1 MQKYNH
7 EKIEKKWQKEWAND
21 NFAAWRVEEGGKKKK
36 KYVLDMFPYPSGD
49 GLHVGHIEG
58 YTASD
63 IVSRFSRM
71 RGYNVLHPMGWD
83 AFGLPTENYA
93 IKHKVHP
100 AKVTEKNVNNFRAQ
114 LQRMGFSYDWSREVN
129 TTDPEY
135 YKWTQWI
142 FLELFKRGLAY
153 EAEVPVNWCPSCKTV
168 LANEEV
174 IDGTCDRCHSEVI
187 HKNLKQ
193 WILKITAY
201 ADRLLSDLDDL
212 DWPERIKEMQRNWI
226 GKSYGALIKFPLA
239 NFKFPL
245 SVFTTRPDT
254 LFGVTYVVLAPE
266 HILIQELK
274 DYITNWDEIVE
285 YVGVARNRSER
296 ERQEKKEK
304 TGIELRGISVINPA
318 NQKEVPVWIADYV
331 LMGYG
336 TGAVMAVPAHDE
348 RDFAF
353 AKKYR
358 LPITTV
364 IQPLSYEWDVTVA
377 AYTDEGRMV
386 NSGEFD
392 GLGSEE
398 AKRAIVV
405 KLREQGFAENTV
417 KYKLRDWVFSRQRY
431 WGEPIPL
438 VFCEACAERVRKQKT
453 ENRKQNVNLGEI
465 LNPGWMAVSEGDLP
479 VTLPNVKNYEP
490 TGNAESPLA
499 GITTWVKTTCP
510 RCGGVARR
518 ETNTMPQWAGSS
530 WYYLAYVMRGN
541 SKFKIQNSKLFQYWL
556 PVDMYIGGAEHAVLH
571 LLYARFW
578 HKVLYDAKIVSTKEP
593 FYALRNQ
600 GLILGPD
607 GVKMSKSRGNVIN
620 PDAVVREYGADTLR
634 MFEMFMGPLEDS
646 KPWDIRSIVGVRR
659 FLERV
664 WGLQIK
670 IKDQKLKIKNDGED
684 IRRLM
689 HRTIKKVTKDIEE
702 MRFNTA
708 ISALM
713 VYVNAL
719 GGQEDISRE
728 SYTTLLVLLAP
739 FAPHITEE
747 LWQLMENKNSIHFEK
762 WPIYDPKRIIEEY
775 GILVVQ
781 VNGKTRDSIEVA
793 KGVSEEN
800 ALEIATKRDRIAFC
814 LKGKEII
821 RVVYVQ
827 NKLINI
833 VVK

>member
-7 EKIEKKWQKEWAND
+7 EKIEKKWQKEWAKN
-21 NFAAWRVEEGGKKKK
+21 NFAVWRAEEGGKKKK
-36 KYVLDMFPYPSGD
+36 KYILDMFPYPSGD

-71 RGYNVLHPMGWD
+71 NGYNVLHPMGWD

-114 LQRMGFSYDWSREVN
+114 LQRMGFSYDWTREVN

-142 FLELFKRGLAY
+142 FLELFRRGLAY

-174 IDGTCDRCHSEVI
+174 IDGACDRCHSEVI

-226 GKSYGALIKFPLA
+226 GKSYGALIKFPLVD
-239 NFKFPL
+239 FKFPL

-254 LFGVTYVVLAPE
+254 LYGVTYVVLAPE
-266 HILIQELK
+266 HALLQELK
-274 DYITNWDEIVE
+274 GYITNWDEVEE
-285 YVGVARNRSER
+285 YVSAAKNRSER

-304 TGIELRGISVINPA
+304 TGVELKGIAVINPI
-318 NQKEVPVWIADYV
+318 NNKEVPVWVADYV

-358 LPITTV
+358 LPIETV
-364 IQPLSYEWDVTVA
+364 IQPDSYDWDVTVA
-377 AYTDEGRMV
+377 AYIEEGKMV
-386 NSGEFD
+386 NSGEFN
-392 GLGSEE
+392 GLGSDE
-398 AKRAIVV
+398 AREGITS
-405 KLREQGFAENTV
+405 KLKEQGFAEDTV

-438 VFCEACAERVRKQKT
+438 VFCETCAEKIKSKKLKT
-453 ENRKQNVNLGEI
+453 KNKGEE
-465 LNPGWMAVSEGDLP
+465 LNPGWVAVPESDLP
-479 VTLPNVKNYEP
+479 LTLPNVKHYEP

-499 GITTWVKTTCP
+499 GISKWVNTTCP
-510 RCGGVARR
+510 RCGGKARR

-530 WYYLAYVMRGN
+530 WYYLAYIVKKDSR
-541 SKFKIQNSKLFQYWL
+541 FQIPDSRFLKYWL

-578 HKVLYDAKIVSTKEP
+578 HKVLYDAKIVPTKEP

-620 PDAVVREYGADTLR
+620 PDAVVKEYGADTLR
-634 MFEMFMGPLEDS
+634 MFEMFMGPFEDS
-646 KPWDIRSIVGVRR
+646 KPWDMRSIVGIRR

-664 WGLQIK
+664 WGLQVK
-670 IKDQKLKIKNDGED
+670 ATDSNDSD
-684 IRRLM
+684 DVVRLM
-689 HRTIKKVTKDIEE
+689 HKTIKKVTEDIGA
-702 MRFNTA
+702 MHFNTA

-713 VYVNAL
+713 VYTNAL
-719 GGQEDISRE
+719 VEQGNVSNKTYKI
-728 SYTTLLVLLAP
+728 LLLLLAP

-747 LWQLMENKNSIHFEK
+747 LWQLMGNANSIHLET
-762 WPIYDPKRIIEEY
+762 WPPYDPKRIVEEY
-775 GILVVQ
+775 TTLVVQ
-781 VNGKTRDSIEVA
+781 VNGKTRDSLEVA
-793 KGVSEEN
+793 RGMSEED
-800 ALEIATKRDRIAFC
+800 ALVVVTKMERIVSHIQ
-814 LKGKEII
+814 GKEIV

-827 NKLINI
+827 DKLINI
-833 VVK
+833 VVG

>member
-7 EKIEKKWQKEWAND
+7 EKVEKKWQKEWARD
-21 NFAAWRVEEGGKKKK
+21 GFALWRAEEGGKKKK
-36 KYVLDMFPYPSGD
+36 KYILDMFPYPSGD

-71 RGYNVLHPMGWD
+71 NGYNVLHPMGWD

-93 IKHKVHP
+93 IKHKIHP

-114 LQRMGFSYDWSREVN
+114 LQRMGFSYDWTREVN

-174 IDGTCDRCHSEVI
+174 IDGTCDRCHSEVV

-201 ADRLLSDLDDL
+201 ADRLISDLDDL

-226 GKSYGALIKFPLA
+226 GKSYGALIKFPLVD
-239 NFKFPL
+239 FKFPVE
-245 SVFTTRPDT
+245 VFTTRPDT

-266 HILIQELK
+266 HRLIGELK
-274 DYITNWDEIVE
+274 EYITNWDEVLE
-285 YVGVARNRSER
+285 YTSVAKNRSER

-304 TGIELRGISVINPA
+304 TGVELKGISVINPV
-318 NQKEVPVWIADYV
+318 NKKEVSVWVADYV

-358 LPITTV
+358 LPIETV
-364 IQPLSYEWDVTVA
+364 IQPDSYDWDGTVA
-377 AYTDEGRMV
+377 AYIEEGKMV
-386 NSGEFD
+386 NSGEFN
-392 GLGSEE
+392 GLGSDE
-398 AKRAIVV
+398 AREGIVS
-405 KLREQGFAENTV
+405 KLKEQGFAEDAV

-438 VFCEACAERVRKQKT
+438 IFCETCAGGIKNKT
-453 ENRKQNVNLGEI
+453 LKAKNDGEA
-465 LNPGWMAVSEGDLP
+465 LNPGWVAVPEGDLP
-479 VTLPNVKNYEP
+479 LTLPNVRHYEP

-499 GITTWVKTTCP
+499 GITKWVNTTCP
-510 RCGGVARR
+510 RCGGKARR

-530 WYYLAYVMRGN
+530 WYYLGYVLGN
-541 SKFKIQNSKLFQYWL
+541 KKPNIKNQKDYWNKKELQYWL

-578 HKVLYDAKIVSTKEP
+578 HKVLYDAKIVPTKEP

-620 PDAVVREYGADTLR
+620 PDAVVKEYGADTLR

-646 KPWDIRSIVGVRR
+646 KSWDVRSIIGIRR

-664 WGLQIK
+664 WVLQVK
-670 IKDQKLKIKNDGED
+670 IQDKGDHDAE
-684 IRRLM
+684 RLM
-689 HRTIKKVTKDIEE
+689 HQTIKKVTEDVGA
-702 MRFNTA
+702 MHFNTA
-708 ISALM
+708 ISSLM
-713 VYVNAL
+713 VYTNAL
-719 GGQEDISRE
+719 AEQETVSTKT
-728 SYTTLLVLLAP
+728 YKTLLLLLAP
-739 FAPHITEE
+739 FAPHITAE
-747 LWQLMENKNSIHFEK
+747 LWQLIGNENSIHGEK
-762 WPIYDPKRIIEEY
+762 WPNYDPKRIVEEHT
-775 GILVVQ
+775 ILVVQ
-781 VNGKTRDSIEVA
+781 VNGKTRDSLGMVR
-793 KGVSEEN
+793 GMSEED
-800 ALEIATKRDRIAFC
+800 ALAVVTKMERVAFHIQ
-814 LKGKEII
+814 GKEIV

-827 NKLINI
+827 DKLINI
-833 VVK
+833 VVR

>member
-7 EKIEKKWQKEWAND
+7 EKIEKKWQKEWARD
-21 NFAAWRVEEGGKKKK
+21 GFAEWRAEGGSKKKK
-36 KYVLDMFPYPSGD
+36 KYILDMFPYPSGD

-71 RGYNVLHPMGWD
+71 NGYNVLHPMGWD

-142 FLELFKRGLAY
+142 FLELFKRGFAY

-174 IDGTCDRCHSEVI
+174 IDGACDRCHSEVV

-226 GKSYGALIKFPLA
+226 GKSHGALIKFPLVDY
-239 NFKFPL
+239 KFPVE
-245 SVFTTRPDT
+245 VFTTRPDT

-266 HILIQELK
+266 HKLIEELK
-274 DYITNWDEIVE
+274 DYVTNWDEVVE
-285 YVGVARNRSER
+285 YTSVAKNRSER

-304 TGIELRGISVINPA
+304 TGVELKGIVVINPA
-318 NQKEVPVWIADYV
+318 NKKEVPVWVADYV

-353 AKKYR
+353 AKNYR
-358 LPITTV
+358 LPIETV
-364 IQPLSYEWDVTVA
+364 IQPISYNWDATVA
-377 AYTDEGRMV
+377 AYTEEGKMV

-392 GLGSEE
+392 GLGSGE
-398 AKRAIVV
+398 AMEGIVS
-405 KLREQGFAENTV
+405 KLKEQGFAEDAV

-438 VFCEACAERVRKQKT
+438 IFCVACAEKIKNKT
-453 ENRKQNVNLGEI
+453 LKTKNGGEV
-465 LNPGWMAVSEGDLP
+465 LNPGWVAVPEDDLP
-479 VTLPNVKNYEP
+479 LALPNVKHYEP

-499 GITTWVKTTCP
+499 GITKWVNTTCP
-510 RCGGVARR
+510 RCGGEARR

-530 WYYLAYVMRGN
+530 WYYLAYIMREN
-541 SKFKIQNSKLFQYWL
+541 NTYQAPNARDFKYWL

-578 HKVLYDAKIVSTKEP
+578 HKVLYDAKIVPTKEP

-620 PDAVVREYGADTLR
+620 PDAVVKEYGADTLR
-634 MFEMFMGPLEDS
+634 MFEMFMGPFEDS
-646 KPWDIRSIVGVRR
+646 KPWDVRSIVGIRR

-664 WGLQIK
+664 WGLQVK
-670 IKDQKLKIKNDGED
+670 TQDDGSDDAE
-684 IRRLM
+684 RLM
-689 HRTIKKVTKDIEE
+689 HQTIKKVTEDIGT
-702 MRFNTA
+702 MHFNTA

-719 GGQEDISRE
+719 AEQEVVSNKT
-728 SYTTLLVLLAP
+728 YKTLLLLLAP
-739 FAPHITEE
+739 LAPHITAE
-747 LWQLMENKNSIHFEK
+747 LWQLMGNEKSIHSEA
-762 WPIYDPKRIIEEY
+762 WPNYDPKRIVEEHST
-775 GILVVQ
+775 LVVQ
-781 VNGKTRDSIEVA
+781 VNGKTRDSLKIA
-793 KGVSEEN
+793 RGISEEG
-800 ALEIATKRDRIAFC
+800 ALAVVTKLERIASHIQD
-814 LKGKEII
+814 KEIV

-827 NKLINI
+827 DKLINI
-833 VVK
+833 VAK